1 MVIRR
6 KMDVSLSGARL
17 SAYEGS
23 RTGRWPLAP
32 LKAISPGDSM
42 LLYREQ

>member
-1 MVIRR
+1 MVIRS

-17 SAYEGS
+17 SADADG
-23 RTGRWPLAP
+23 GQALVHWQVVLAP

-42 LLYREQ
+42 LL